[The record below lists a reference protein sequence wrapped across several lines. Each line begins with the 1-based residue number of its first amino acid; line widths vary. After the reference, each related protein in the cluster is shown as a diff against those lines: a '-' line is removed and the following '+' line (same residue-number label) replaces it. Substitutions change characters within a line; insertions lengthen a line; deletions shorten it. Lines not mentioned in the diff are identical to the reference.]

1 MMETQQTDFSKYL
14 QLVYKKRYLFIVV
27 AVTIVSTAMAAA
39 FLLPEVYEAEST
51 VFIERNVI
59 ETLVKDIAITPSMDD
74 RFSVLAYAIK
84 SRNILLKV
92 LDDLDVVVG
101 GDDSEAEQ
109 YVKKFQKWTTVKT
122 DTRGRTGM
130 SLFVISYRDRD
141 AVFAR
146 DYVNALVRRYIEENL
161 SEKREEAYGA
171 NRFLSEQIRYFKDRL
186 DSAEEK
192 VVNFRK
198 DRGIYIAV
206 DEAQVVK
213 EMKDHQERIDELK
226 IQRMELEAK
235 QELIRRQLE
244 REQPYT
250 VTLLGRRT
258 DDPRARVLFLQNR
271 LNELLTQ
278 YTENYPEVIRIRA
291 EIESMKYMLRQ
302 EEHDESP
309 SATSPETEMSMP
321 NPLYEQMKE
330 QLAMT
335 EVELAGLE
343 AREEHLRRRIAEKQE
358 YLQGI
363 PSEKKKLMDMTR
375 EMDTYKG
382 IYGELVARLGQSE
395 VSKQMEIQDKA
406 ATFRVVDPAILP
418 VQPISPDKVKIILLG
433 LVFSI
438 AGGAGI
444 VIGLDQMDKSVKTV
458 DGLRALGLPVL
469 GVIPSIKNE
478 DELQKVRKRDALIY
492 SSIGVYVLCILLV
505 LVKEKL
511 GISLHD
517 ITQTLWN
524 MI

>member
-1 MMETQQTDFSKYL
+1 VETQQADFSKYL
-14 QLVYKKRYLFIVV
+14 QLIYKKRYLFIVG
-27 AVTIVSTAMAAA
+27 AVTIMSIAMAAA

-59 ETLVKDIAITPSMDD
+59 ENLVKDIAITPSMQD
-74 RFSVLAYAIK
+74 RLSVLTYAIK
-84 SRNILLKV
+84 SRNILMKV
-92 LDDLDVVVG
+92 LDDLDVVVS
-101 GDDSEAEQ
+101 GDDGEAEG
-109 YVKKFQKWTTVKT
+109 YVTKFQKWTTVKT
-122 DTRGRTGM
+122 DTRGRSGM
-130 SLFVISYRDRD
+130 NLFVISYRDRD
-141 AVFAR
+141 PVFAR
-146 DYVNALVRRYIEENL
+146 DYVNALVRRYIEVNL

-198 DRGIYIAV
+198 ERGIYIAV

-213 EMKDHQERIDELK
+213 EMKGHQEGIDELK
-226 IQRMELEAK
+226 IQQMELEARK
-235 QELIRRQLE
+235 NLINRQLK
-244 REQPYT
+244 REDPYT

-258 DDPRARVLFLQNR
+258 DDPRARLVILQNR

-291 EIESMKYMLRQ
+291 EIESLKHMLRQ
-302 EEHDESP
+302 EDHAETP
-309 SATSPETEMSMP
+309 SATNPETEMSMP

-358 YLQGI
+358 YLQSI
-363 PSEKKKLMDMTR
+363 PSEKKKLMDITR
-375 EMDTYKG
+375 EMDTYKN

-418 VQPISPDKVKIILLG
+418 LGPVSPNRVKIILLG
-433 LVFSI
+433 LIFGI
-438 AGGAGI
+438 AGGMGI
-444 VIGLDQMDKSVKTV
+444 VVGLDQMDKSVKTV
-458 DGLRALGLPVL
+458 HGLRALGLPVL
-469 GVIPSIKNE
+469 AVIPTIKNE
-478 DELQKVRKRDALIY
+478 DELQKVRKRDVLIY
-492 SSIGVYVLCILLV
+492 SSVGVYVLCILLV

-517 ITQTLWN
+517 ITEAMRN

>member
-1 MMETQQTDFSKYL
+1 METQQTDFSKYL

-74 RFSVLAYAIK
+74 RFSVLTYAIM

-109 YVKKFQKWTTVKT
+109 YVRKFQKWTTVKT

-130 SLFVISYRDRD
+130 NLFVISYRDRD

-235 QELIRRQLE
+235 QDLIRRQLE
-244 REQPYT
+244 REQPYS

-258 DDPRARVLFLQNR
+258 DDPRARVLLLQNR

-343 AREEHLRRRIAEKQE
+343 AREEHLRRRITEKQE
-358 YLQGI
+358 YLQSI

-375 EMDTYKG
+375 EMDTYKD

-458 DGLRALGLPVL
+458 DGEKRCTHIQFGGRLRSV
-469 GVIPSIKNE
+469 
-478 DELQKVRKRDALIY
+478 Y
-492 SSIGVYVLCILLV
+492 SPGSCQREARY
-505 LVKEKL
+505 
-511 GISLHD
+511 ISSRHYGSYEEHD
-517 ITQTLWN
+517 LMRQRHE
-524 MI
+524 